1 MTRRVTWFASFGI
14 AVTAALLMRSL
25 DADWLTT
32 FSTAALTFVALPDM
46 LARKRSP
53 GRGIYSETIP
63 DDWKVVQRAAGA
75 GVEISARYP

>member
-1 MTRRVTWFASFGI
+1 MTRRITWFASFGI

-32 FSTAALTFVALPDM
+32 FSTMALTFVALPEM

-53 GRGIYSETIP
+53 I
-63 DDWKVVQRAAGA
+63 AGA
-75 GVEISARYP
+75 STQRRSRTTGS